1 MNLTTWLGH
10 VELPNPVL
18 SAAGCGGSG
27 RELAQFFD
35 LAKLGAFVT
44 PSIMLEPRAGR
55 PLPRAAETPSGL
67 LGATGLPGPG
77 LTAFLAKD
85 LPWLV
90 KQGARTVVSIA
101 GNTVDEYAEAGRR
114 LQDAPGVTAVEVNLA
129 CPNAEDRGVM
139 FAAHADASAE
149 VVRAVRA
156 HTRHDV
162 PVIAKLSP
170 DVTDIVIMALACVDA
185 GANALTVINSVLGMT
200 IGTGPVTGP
209 VTGTARPALPGV
221 LAGGLSGPAIRPI
234 AVRCVYEVHAAL
246 PKVPIVGVGGVAGG
260 LDALEFILAGA
271 SAVGV
276 GATLLHDPSAPPR
289 IVKELEDALSAR
301 GIGRLTDAVGLAH
314 RATGNA
320 PRQIRPAAGGGPPA
334 AARPATQHPAGP
346 RPGAH
351 PQPDEAGIAP
361 GPHTESGILSGVPA
375 SHRAGE
381 DRIEESS
388 S

>member
-1 MNLTTWLGH
+1 MSTLTTWLGQ

-77 LTAFLAKD
+77 LTAFLGKD

-101 GNTVDEYAEAGRR
+101 GNTVDEYAEVGRR

-129 CPNAEDRGVM
+129 CPNAEDRGVI

-170 DVTDIVIMALACVDA
+170 DVTDIVTMALACVDA
-185 GANALTVINSVLGMT
+185 GADALAVINSVLGMT
-200 IGTGPVTGP
+200 IDTGP
-209 VTGTARPALPGV
+209 ARPAPPGV
-221 LAGGLSGPAIRPI
+221 LVGGLSGPAIHPI
-234 AVRCVYEVHAAL
+234 AVRCVYDVHAAL

-260 LDALEFILAGA
+260 LDALEFVLAGA

-276 GATLLHDPSAPPR
+276 GTALLHDPSAPTR
-289 IVKELEDALSAR
+289 ILKELEDALSAR

-320 PRQIRPAAGGGPPA
+320 PRQIRPTAGGGPPA
-334 AARPATQHPAGP
+334 GGRPAPQVHSDP

-351 PQPDEAGIAP
+351 PQSHAAGIAP
-361 GPHTESGILSGVPA
+361 RPRTESSILSGVPSA
-375 SHRAGE
+375 HRAGE
-381 DRIEESS
+381 DNIEESS

>member
-1 MNLTTWLGH
+1 MSVPTTWLGH

-55 PLPRAAETPSGL
+55 PLPRAAEVPSGL

-77 LTAFLAKD
+77 LEAFLARD

-90 KQGARTVVSIA
+90 KQGARTVVSVA
-101 GNTVDEYAEAGRR
+101 GSTVDEYAEVGRR
-114 LQDAPGVTAVEVNLA
+114 LHDASGVTAVEVNLA

-139 FAAHADASAE
+139 FAAHADASAA

-170 DVTDIVIMALACVDA
+170 DVGDIVTMALACVDA

-200 IGTGPVTGP
+200 IDTRP
-209 VTGTARPALPGV
+209 ARPALAGV
-221 LAGGLSGPAIRPI
+221 LVGGLSGPAIRPI

-271 SAVGV
+271 SAVAV
-276 GATLLHDPSAPPR
+276 GTTLLHDPSAPPR
-289 IVKELEDALSAR
+289 ILKELEEALSAC

-320 PRQIRPAAGGGPPA
+320 PRQIRPEHVAGTA
-334 AARPATQHPAGP
+334 P
-346 RPGAH
+346 RPR
-351 PQPDEAGIAP
+351 
-361 GPHTESGILSGVPA
+361 TESSILSGVPSA
-375 SHRAGE
+375 HRAGE
-381 DRIEESS
+381 DNSEESS

>member
-1 MNLTTWLGH
+1 MTTLTTWLGH

-27 RELAQFFD
+27 RELTPFFD

-44 PSIMLEPRAGR
+44 ASIALEPRAGR
-55 PLPRAAETPSGL
+55 PAPRAAETPSGL

-77 LTAFLAKD
+77 IESFLAKD
-85 LPWLV
+85 LPWLL

-114 LQDAPGVTAVEVNLA
+114 LHDAPGVTAVEVNLA

-139 FAAHADASAE
+139 FAAHADAAAD

-156 HTRHDV
+156 HTRQDV

-170 DVTDIVIMALACVDA
+170 DLADIVTMALACVDA
-185 GANALTVINSVLGMT
+185 GADALSVINAVLGMT
-200 IGTGPVTGP
+200 IDTPAKP
-209 VTGTARPALPGV
+209 PALPGV
-221 LAGGLSGPAIRPI
+221 LSGGLSGPAIRPI

-246 PKVPIVGVGGVAGG
+246 PKVPLIGMGGVARGE
-260 LDALEFILAGA
+260 DALEFIVAGA
-271 SAVGV
+271 SAVAV
-276 GATLLHDPSAPPR
+276 GTALLHDPSAPPR
-289 IVKELEDALSAR
+289 ILKELGEALGAR

-314 RATGNA
+314 RATVNV
-320 PRQIRPAAGGGPPA
+320 PRQIRPEHLAVTASRPRAGSGAP
-334 AARPATQHPAGP
+334 
-346 RPGAH
+346 PGAPSAHGAPRGAPRGAPQGH
-351 PQPDEAGIAP
+351 PHAAP
-361 GPHTESGILSGVPA
+361 HG
-375 SHRAGE
+375 AGE
-381 DRIEESS
+381 DKIEESS

>member
-1 MNLTTWLGH
+1 MSLTTWLGH

-27 RELAQFFD
+27 RELAQFFG

-90 KQGARTVVSIA
+90 KRGARTVVSIA
-101 GNTVDEYAEAGRR
+101 GSTVDEYAEVGRR

-139 FAAHADASAE
+139 FAAHADAAAE

-170 DVTDIVIMALACVDA
+170 DVTDIVTMALACVDA
-185 GANALTVINSVLGMT
+185 GADALTVINSVLGMT
-200 IGTGPVTGP
+200 IDTGP
-209 VTGTARPALPGV
+209 ARPALPGV

-234 AVRCVYEVHAAL
+234 AVRCVFEVHAAL

-276 GATLLHDPSAPPR
+276 GTTLLHDPSAPPR

-301 GIGRLTDAVGLAH
+301 GIGRLTDAIGLAH
-314 RATGNA
+314 RTTGNA
-320 PRQIRPAAGGGPPA
+320 PRQIQMQIRPAAGGGPPP
-334 AARPATQHPAGP
+334 AARPATQLSANPQTGARPQPHEAGTAP
-346 RPGAH
+346 RPR
-351 PQPDEAGIAP
+351 
-361 GPHTESGILSGVPA
+361 TESSILSGVPA
-375 SHRAGE
+375 SRRVGE